1 LGLFSPSCTT
11 RNNKRTYHELNRVS
25 LNEASNGSRGLV
37 AAPPPRTPP
46 SSSNRSRQRSRFFS
60 PSFPWLISSARRYSN
75 RAARPSATQASATQA
90 SATQASAT
98 QASATQASASIQY
111 AGGEDDSVSSPIIP
125 RLVSE
130 QQDEAT

>member
-1 LGLFSPSCTT
+1 MGLFSPSCTT

-75 RAARPSATQASATQA
+75 RAARPSATQASA
-90 SATQASAT
+90 
-98 QASATQASASIQY
+98 SIQY